1 MTAHIFVLGFV
12 QGVGFRRFIKK
23 KAQNLG
29 LTGWVRNMLDGRVEI
44 LAQGKKEDIEKLI
57 KIAEKGN
64 WLSGIKDI
72 VVDFEE
78 RQEELESFE
87 IKF

>member
-12 QGVGFRRFIKK
+12 QGVGFRRFIQK
-23 KAQNLG
+23 KAQSLN
-29 LTGWVRNMLDGRVEI
+29 LTGWVKNLPDGRVEI

-64 WLSGIKDI
+64 WLSGIKDV

-78 RQEELESFE
+78 NQEELEGFE
-87 IKF
+87 IRS